1 MKRPCYPGEKSGR
14 YGGTMPDTQRT
25 AVGPGR
31 RRRALVLLVAYAVVA
46 LLIAFWPEPVDRG
59 ATGLLD
65 RIERMLPWATY
76 GRIEFAANIVFFIPL
91 GWLLSILLDRARYL
105 VLPIGIVATVAIEG
119 LQGELLAARTASIHD
134 VIANTAGTCLGMLIA
149 AAVSTS
155 RSTRS
160 PDARGVR
167 ERA

>member
-1 MKRPCYPGEKSGR
+1 
-14 YGGTMPDTQRT
+14 MPHTPRT
-25 AVGPGR
+25 AEGFGR
-31 RRRALVLLVAYAVVA
+31 RRRALVLLAAYAIVA

-65 RIERMLPWATY
+65 RIERVLPWATY

-134 VIANTAGTCLGMLIA
+134 VIANTTGTCVGMLLA
-149 AAVSTS
+149 AAMAAS
-155 RSTRS
+155 RASRAARASRAS
-160 PDARGVR
+160 PAGVAG